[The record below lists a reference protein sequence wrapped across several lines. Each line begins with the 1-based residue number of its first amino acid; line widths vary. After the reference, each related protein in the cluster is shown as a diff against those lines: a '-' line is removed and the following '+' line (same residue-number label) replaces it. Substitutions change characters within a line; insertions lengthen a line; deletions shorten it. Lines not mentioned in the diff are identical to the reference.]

1 MTVARVTQKTIA
13 AKLGLS
19 ASLVSRALSGKA
31 ADIGCTPATV
41 ERIRDTATRL
51 GYLPSA
57 AARRLRGGGGPL
69 LGVVAADIADP
80 FFAQVLAGVIRRG
93 HERGCALAVA
103 GFERRRIHQRDLA
116 LLLEQDLSGLLLIG
130 GGHEYEDAEVLR
142 RGIPVVRIG
151 AIAKRAAFA
160 QIGPNEDAGF
170 RLLLNHLATLGHRD
184 LGLVGADQEV
194 HRARLERVRALAPAY
209 RMHIPPRHVVYGSD
223 EVLKAGMDGG
233 RRLLRQAGANRP
245 TAVVCSSDTV
255 ALGVIGAVRARGLRT
270 PEDVS
275 VTGFDDLLL
284 SQLATPPLTTLHQ
297 PVAAFTEYA
306 LEALLDGHPL
316 PRIKRFP
323 VELMVRGS
331 TGKVAS

>member
-1 MTVARVTQKTIA
+1 MARVTQKTIA
-13 AKLGLS
+13 GQLGLS

-31 ADIGCTPATV
+31 AAIGCTPETV
-41 ERIRDTATRL
+41 ERIRDAANRL

-57 AARRLRGGGGPL
+57 AARRLRGDGGPL

-103 GFERRRIHQRDLA
+103 GFERRRIHPRDLA
-116 LLLEQDLSGLLLIG
+116 VLLEQDLSGLLLIG
-130 GGHEYEDAEVLR
+130 GGNEYGETGVLR

-151 AIAKRAAFA
+151 AIAPRAAFA
-160 QIGPNEDAGF
+160 QIGPNEEAGF
-170 RLLLNHLATLGHRD
+170 RRLLNHLAKLGHRH
-184 LGLVGADQEV
+184 LGLVGADQAV
-194 HRARLERVRALAPAY
+194 HRERLERVRKLAPSY
-209 RMHIPPRHVVYGSD
+209 RMRIAPHQVVFGSD
-223 EVLKAGMDGG
+223 EVLKAGMEGG
-233 RRLLRQAGANRP
+233 QRLVRQTGAKRP

-255 ALGVIGAVRARGLRT
+255 ALGVIGALCAEGLRT

-284 SQLATPPLTTLHQ
+284 SRLATPPFTTLHQ
-297 PVAAFTEYA
+297 PVDAFTEFA
-306 LEALLDGHPL
+306 LEALLGGHPL

-331 TGKVAS
+331 TGKAAL